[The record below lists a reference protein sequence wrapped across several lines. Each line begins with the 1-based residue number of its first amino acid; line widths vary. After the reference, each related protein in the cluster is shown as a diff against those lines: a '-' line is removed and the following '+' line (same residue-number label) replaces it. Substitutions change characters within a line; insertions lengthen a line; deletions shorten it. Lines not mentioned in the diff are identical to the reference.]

1 MKGTIFL
8 SLFIFIDMDF
18 QELID
23 DLHDGGDLAKSFFG
37 DFQTFFAVLDKRGYL
52 DQIDI
57 EDSEI
62 QNELLLFLKKSYP
75 QQFNQFIMDK
85 LTDLEIDEDGRVFLD
100 LSDLSD
106 LSELFCDR
114 SSRDGLSRV
123 MVEEILNGEF
133 DNWFEYTTDSVYDDV
148 ISELNPKNHKILA
161 DYIVNSLQN
170 TRISPETEVLSEIA
184 NEQGH
189 PDYVTVDSSVVET
202 ILDDK
207 ETMTHLLS
215 EELQGLDNSLYS
227 IHINAYSS
235 AYESEVINSIWS
247 ELQEYVE
254 GKGQFYSVPHKFK
267 KDTVINRFTIPV
279 ASNFHEIIEDYLRD
293 KANRGNRGLLEY
305 YGSYISLIA
314 DNFDCLTVYGPDY
327 PDYSEIKNNI
337 NEIFVDYL

>member
-1 MKGTIFL
+1 
-8 SLFIFIDMDF
+8 
-18 QELID
+18 
-23 DLHDGGDLAKSFFG
+23 
-37 DFQTFFAVLDKRGYL
+37 
-52 DQIDI
+52 
-57 EDSEI
+57 
-62 QNELLLFLKKSYP
+62 
-75 QQFNQFIMDK
+75 MDK

-114 SSRDGLSRV
+114 SSRDGLSRA

-133 DNWFEYTTDSVYDDV
+133 DNWFDYTTNSVYDDV
-148 ISELNPKNHKILA
+148 ISELNPKNYKILI
-161 DYIVNSLQN
+161 DYIVNVLQN

-215 EELQGLDNSLYS
+215 EELQDLDNSLYS

-279 ASNFHEIIEDYLRD
+279 ASNFHEIIDDYLRD
-293 KANRGNRGLLEY
+293 NANRGNRGLLEY

>member
-18 QELID
+18 QEFID

-114 SSRDGLSRV
+114 SSRDGLSRA

-161 DYIVNSLQN
+161 NYIVNSLQN

-215 EELQGLDNSLYS
+215 EELQDLDNSLYS

-235 AYESEVINSIWS
+235 AYESAVINSIWS

-279 ASNFHEIIEDYLRD
+279 ASNFHEIIDDYLRD
-293 KANRGNRGLLEY
+293 NANRGNRGLLEY

-337 NEIFVDYL
+337 NEIFADYL

>member
-1 MKGTIFL
+1 
-8 SLFIFIDMDF
+8 MDF
-18 QELID
+18 QGLID

-75 QQFNQFIMDK
+75 QQYNQFIMDK

-106 LSELFCDR
+106 LSELFCDSPR
-114 SSRDGLSRV
+114 NGLSRA
-123 MVEEILNGEF
+123 MVQEILRG
-133 DNWFEYTTDSVYDDV
+133 DLGIDAEYTTNSIYDDV
-148 ISELNPKNHKILA
+148 ISELNPKNYKILA

-207 ETMTHLLS
+207 ETMDYLLD
-215 EELQGLDNSLYS
+215 EELEDLNDSLFS
-227 IHINAYSS
+227 IHRNAYSS
-235 AYESEVINSIWS
+235 AYDSDVIDSIWS

-254 GKGQFYSVPHKFK
+254 GKGQFYSKPHSFK
-267 KDTVINRFTIPV
+267 KNTVIQRFTIPV
-279 ASNFHEIIEDYLRD
+279 SSNFHGIIEDYLRD
-293 KANRGNRGLLEY
+293 NVNRGNRGLLEY
-305 YGSYISLIA
+305 YGSYISLLA
-314 DNFDCLTVYGPDY
+314 DNFDCLTVNAPNY
-327 PDYSEIKNNI
+327 PDYSKVRDDI
-337 NEIFVDYL
+337 NEIFTDYL

>member
-1 MKGTIFL
+1 
-8 SLFIFIDMDF
+8 MDF

-85 LTDLEIDEDGRVFLD
+85 LTDLEIDENGRVFLD

-106 LSELFCDR
+106 LSELFCD
-114 SSRDGLSRV
+114 SSRNGLSKS
-123 MVEEILNGEF
+123 MIEEILNGEF

-161 DYIVNSLQN
+161 DYIVDSLQN

-189 PDYVTVDSSVVET
+189 TDYVTVDSSVVKT

-215 EELQGLDNSLYS
+215 EELQDLDNSLYS

-235 AYESEVINSIWS
+235 AYESAVINSIWS

-254 GKGQFYSVPHKFK
+254 GKGQFYSMPHKFK
-267 KDTVINRFTIPV
+267 KDTVIQRFTIPV
-279 ASNFHEIIEDYLRD
+279 ASNFHGIIEDYLRD
-293 KANRGNRGLLEY
+293 KANRGSRGLLEY

-337 NEIFVDYL
+337 NEIFRDYI

>member
-18 QELID
+18 QEIIN

-37 DFQTFFAVLDKRGYL
+37 DFQTFFAVLDRRGYL

-114 SSRDGLSRV
+114 SPRDGLSRA
-123 MVEEILNGEF
+123 MVEEILNGEV
-133 DNWFEYTTDSVYDDV
+133 DNWFNHTTNSVYDDV
-148 ISELNPKNHKILA
+148 ISELNPKNYKILV
-161 DYIVNSLQN
+161 DYIVNVLQN

-215 EELQGLDNSLYS
+215 EELEDLDNSLYS
-227 IHINAYSS
+227 IHSNAYSS
-235 AYESEVINSIWS
+235 AHESAVINSIWS

-254 GKGQFYSVPHKFK
+254 GKGQFYSIPHRFK
-267 KDTVINRFTIPV
+267 KDTVTQRFTIPV
-279 ASNFHEIIEDYLRD
+279 ASNFYEIIDDYLRD
-293 KANRGNRGLLEY
+293 NVNTGSRGLLEY
-305 YGSYISLIA
+305 YASYISLLV
-314 DNFDCLTVYGPDY
+314 DNFDCLTVHAPDY

-337 NEIFVDYL
+337 NEIFTDYL

>member
-37 DFQTFFAVLDKRGYL
+37 DFQTFFAVLDKKGYL

-62 QNELLLFLKKSYP
+62 QNELLLFLKKSHP
-75 QQFNQFIMDK
+75 QKFNQFIMDK

-100 LSDLSD
+100 LSDQSELA
-106 LSELFCDR
+106 ELFCDN
-114 SSRDGLSRV
+114 SRNGLSRS

-133 DNWFEYTTDSVYDDV
+133 DNWFDYTTDSVYDDV
-148 ISELNPKNHKILA
+148 ISELTPKNHKILA
-161 DYIVNSLQN
+161 DYIVNALQN
-170 TRISPETEVLSEIA
+170 TQISPETEVLSEIA
-184 NEQGH
+184 IEQGH
-189 PDYVTVDSSVVET
+189 PEYVTIDSSVVET

-207 ETMTHLLS
+207 ETMSHLLS
-215 EELQGLDNSLYS
+215 EELQDLNNNLDT
-227 IHINAYSS
+227 IHNNAYSS
-235 AYESEVINSIWS
+235 AYESASIDSIWS

-254 GKGQFYSVPHKFK
+254 GKGQFYSIPHRFK
-267 KDTVINRFTIPV
+267 KDTMTQRFTIPV
-279 ASNFHEIIEDYLRD
+279 ASNFHEIIENYLQD

-305 YGSYISLIA
+305 YGSYISLLA
-314 DNFDCLTVYGPDY
+314 DNLDCLTVHGPDY
-327 PDYSEIKNNI
+327 PDYREIKNNI
-337 NEIFVDYL
+337 NEIFTDYL

>member
-75 QQFNQFIMDK
+75 QKFNQFVMDK

-100 LSDLSD
+100 LSDQSD
-106 LSELFCDR
+106 LAELFCDNPR
-114 SSRDGLSRV
+114 NGLSRS

-133 DNWFEYTTDSVYDDV
+133 DNWFDYTTDSVYNDV
-148 ISELNPKNHKILA
+148 ISELTPKNHKILA

-170 TRISPETEVLSEIA
+170 TQISPETEVLSEIA
-184 NEQGH
+184 IEQGH
-189 PDYVTVDSSVVET
+189 PEYVTIDSSVVET

-207 ETMTHLLS
+207 ETMSHLLS
-215 EELQGLDNSLYS
+215 EELQDLNNNLDS
-227 IHINAYSS
+227 IHSNAYSS
-235 AYESEVINSIWS
+235 AYESASIDSIWS

-254 GKGQFYSVPHKFK
+254 GKGQFYSIPHRFK
-267 KDTVINRFTIPV
+267 KDTMTQRFTIPV
-279 ASNFHEIIEDYLRD
+279 SSNFHGIIEDYLRD

-305 YGSYISLIA
+305 YGSYISLLA
-314 DNFDCLTVYGPDY
+314 DNLDCLTVHGPDY
-327 PDYSEIKNNI
+327 PDYREIKNNI
-337 NEIFVDYL
+337 NEIFTDYL

>member
-1 MKGTIFL
+1 
-8 SLFIFIDMDF
+8 MDF

-23 DLHDGGDLAKSFFG
+23 DLHDGGNLAKTFFG

-114 SSRDGLSRV
+114 SQRDGLSRA

-161 DYIVNSLQN
+161 NYIVNSLQN

-215 EELQGLDNSLYS
+215 EELQDLDNSLYS

-235 AYESEVINSIWS
+235 AYESAVINSIWS

-279 ASNFHEIIEDYLRD
+279 ASNFHEIIDDYLRD
-293 KANRGNRGLLEY
+293 NANRGNRGLLEY

>member
-1 MKGTIFL
+1 
-8 SLFIFIDMDF
+8 MDF

-114 SSRDGLSRV
+114 SSRDGLSRA

-189 PDYVTVDSSVVET
+189 PDYVTVDSSVVKT

-215 EELQGLDNSLYS
+215 EELQDLDNSLYS

-235 AYESEVINSIWS
+235 AYESAVINSIWS

-254 GKGQFYSVPHKFK
+254 GKGQFYSIPHKFK
-267 KDTVINRFTIPV
+267 KDTVIQRFTIPV
-279 ASNFHEIIEDYLRD
+279 ASNFHGIIEDYLRD

-305 YGSYISLIA
+305 YGSYLSLLA

>member
-37 DFQTFFAVLDKRGYL
+37 DFQTFFAVLDKKGYL

-202 ILDDK
+202 ILNDK
-207 ETMTHLLS
+207 ETMTHLLV
-215 EELQGLDNSLYS
+215 EELQDLDDSLYS
-227 IHINAYSS
+227 IHSNAYSS
-235 AYESEVINSIWS
+235 AHESAVINSIWS
-247 ELQEYVE
+247 ELQEYVD
-254 GKGQFYSVPHKFK
+254 GRGQFYSMPHKFK
-267 KDTVINRFTIPV
+267 KDTVIQRFTIPV
-279 ASNFHEIIEDYLRD
+279 ASNFHGIIEDYLRD

-305 YGSYISLIA
+305 YGSYLSLLA

-337 NEIFVDYL
+337 NEIFTDYL

>member
-75 QQFNQFIMDK
+75 QKFNQFVMDK

-100 LSDLSD
+100 LSDQSD
-106 LSELFCDR
+106 LAELFCDNPR
-114 SSRDGLSRV
+114 NGLSRS

-133 DNWFEYTTDSVYDDV
+133 DNWFDYTTDSVYNDV
-148 ISELNPKNHKILA
+148 ISELTPKNHKILA

-170 TRISPETEVLSEIA
+170 TQISPETEVLSEIA
-184 NEQGH
+184 IEQGH
-189 PDYVTVDSSVVET
+189 PEYVTIDSSVVET

-207 ETMTHLLS
+207 ETMSHLLS
-215 EELQGLDNSLYS
+215 EELQDLDNSLYS

-254 GKGQFYSVPHKFK
+254 GKGQFYSIPHRFK
-267 KDTVINRFTIPV
+267 KDTMTQRFTIPV
-279 ASNFHEIIEDYLRD
+279 SSNFHGIIEDYLRD

>member
-1 MKGTIFL
+1 
-8 SLFIFIDMDF
+8 
-18 QELID
+18 
-23 DLHDGGDLAKSFFG
+23 
-37 DFQTFFAVLDKRGYL
+37 
-52 DQIDI
+52 
-57 EDSEI
+57 
-62 QNELLLFLKKSYP
+62 
-75 QQFNQFIMDK
+75 MDK

-215 EELQGLDNSLYS
+215 EELQDLDNSLYS

-235 AYESEVINSIWS
+235 AYESAVINSIWS

-254 GKGQFYSVPHKFK
+254 GKGQFYSIPHKFK
-267 KDTVINRFTIPV
+267 KDTVIQRFTIPV
-279 ASNFHEIIEDYLRD
+279 ASNFHGIIEDYLRD

>member
-1 MKGTIFL
+1 M

-114 SSRDGLSRV
+114 SSRDGLSRS
-123 MVEEILNGEF
+123 MVEEILNGEV
-133 DNWFEYTTDSVYDDV
+133 DNWFDHTTNSVYDDV
-148 ISELNPKNHKILA
+148 ISELNPKNYKILI
-161 DYIVNSLQN
+161 DYIVNVLQN

-207 ETMTHLLS
+207 ETMTHLLV
-215 EELQGLDNSLYS
+215 EELQDLDDSLYS
-227 IHINAYSS
+227 IHSNAYSS
-235 AYESEVINSIWS
+235 AHESAVINSIWS

-254 GKGQFYSVPHKFK
+254 GKGQFYSTPHKFK
-267 KDTVINRFTIPV
+267 KDTVIQRFTIPV
-279 ASNFHEIIEDYLRD
+279 ASNFHGIIEDYLRD

-305 YGSYISLIA
+305 YGSYLSLLA

-337 NEIFVDYL
+337 NEIFRDYI

>member
-202 ILDDK
+202 ILNDK
-207 ETMTHLLS
+207 ETMNHLLS

-235 AYESEVINSIWS
+235 AYESAVINSIWS

-279 ASNFHEIIEDYLRD
+279 ASNFHEIIDDYLRD
-293 KANRGNRGLLEY
+293 NANRGNRGLLEY

>member
-1 MKGTIFL
+1 MRGTIFL

-18 QELID
+18 QGLID

-52 DQIDI
+52 DQLDI

-62 QNELLLFLKKSYP
+62 QNELLLFLKKSHP

-100 LSDLSD
+100 LSDQSD
-106 LSELFCDR
+106 LAELFCDSPR
-114 SSRDGLSRV
+114 NGLSRS

-133 DNWFEYTTDSVYDDV
+133 DNWFDYTTDSVYNDV

-161 DYIVNSLQN
+161 DYIVNALQN
-170 TRISPETEVLSEIA
+170 TQISPETEVLSEIA
-184 NEQGH
+184 IEQGH
-189 PDYVTVDSSVVET
+189 PEYVTIDSSVVET

-207 ETMTHLLS
+207 ETMSYLLS
-215 EELQGLDNSLYS
+215 EELQDLNNNLDS
-227 IHINAYSS
+227 IHSNAYSS
-235 AYESEVINSIWS
+235 AYESDSIDSIWN

-254 GKGQFYSVPHKFK
+254 GKGQFYSIPHRFK
-267 KDTVINRFTIPV
+267 KDTMTQRFTIPV
-279 ASNFHEIIEDYLRD
+279 ASNFHGIIEDYLRD

-305 YGSYISLIA
+305 YGSYISLLA
-314 DNFDCLTVYGPDY
+314 DNLDCLTVHGPDY
-327 PDYSEIKNNI
+327 PDYRKIKNNI
-337 NEIFVDYL
+337 NEIFTDYL

>member
-114 SSRDGLSRV
+114 SSRDGLSRA

-215 EELQGLDNSLYS
+215 EELQDLDNSLYS

-235 AYESEVINSIWS
+235 AYESAVINSIWS

-279 ASNFHEIIEDYLRD
+279 ASNFHEIIDDYLRD
-293 KANRGNRGLLEY
+293 NANRGNRGLLEY

>member
-37 DFQTFFAVLDKRGYL
+37 DFQTFFAVLDKKGYL

-85 LTDLEIDEDGRVFLD
+85 LTDLEIDEDGRVFIDLFD
-100 LSDLSD
+100 LSE
-106 LSELFCDR
+106 LSELFCDSPR
-114 SSRDGLSRV
+114 NGLSRA
-123 MVEEILNGEF
+123 MVQEILRGDF
-133 DNWFEYTTDSVYDDV
+133 DNWFEDTTNSIYDDV
-148 ISELNPKNHKILA
+148 ISELNPKNYKILA
-161 DYIVNSLQN
+161 NYIVNALQN
-170 TRISPETEVLSEIA
+170 TQISSETEVLSEIA

-189 PDYVTVDSSVVET
+189 PEYVTVDSSVVET

-207 ETMTHLLS
+207 ETMDYLLD
-215 EELQGLDNSLYS
+215 EELENLNDSLFS
-227 IHINAYSS
+227 IHRNAYSS
-235 AYESEVINSIWS
+235 AYDSDVIDSIWS

-254 GKGQFYSVPHKFK
+254 GKGQFYSRPHSFK
-267 KDTVINRFTIPV
+267 KNTVIQRFTVPV
-279 ASNFHEIIEDYLRD
+279 SSNFHEIIEDYLRD
-293 KANRGNRGLLEY
+293 HVNNGSRGLLEY
-305 YGSYISLIA
+305 YGSYISLLA
-314 DNFDCLTVYGPDY
+314 DNFDCLTVDGPDY
-327 PDYSEIKNNI
+327 PSYSKVRDNI
-337 NEIFVDYL
+337 NEIFTDYL

>member
-18 QELID
+18 QVLID

-37 DFQTFFAVLDKRGYL
+37 DFQTFFAVLDKRGFL

-75 QQFNQFIMDK
+75 QQYNQFIMDK

-100 LSDLSD
+100 LSDQSE
-106 LSELFCDR
+106 LSELFCDN
-114 SSRDGLSRV
+114 SRNGLSRS

-133 DNWFEYTTDSVYDDV
+133 DNWFDYTTDSVYDDV
-148 ISELNPKNHKILA
+148 ISELTPKNHKILA

-170 TRISPETEVLSEIA
+170 TQISPETEVLSEIA
-184 NEQGH
+184 IEQGH
-189 PDYVTVDSSVVET
+189 PEYVTIDSSVVKT

-207 ETMTHLLS
+207 ETMSHLLS
-215 EELQGLDNSLYS
+215 EELQDLNNNLDS
-227 IHINAYSS
+227 IHSNAYSS
-235 AYESEVINSIWS
+235 AYESASIDSIWS

-254 GKGQFYSVPHKFK
+254 GKGQFYSIPHRFK
-267 KDTVINRFTIPV
+267 KDTMTQRFTIPV
-279 ASNFHEIIEDYLRD
+279 SSNFHGIIEDYLRD

-305 YGSYISLIA
+305 YGSYISLLA
-314 DNFDCLTVYGPDY
+314 DNFDCLTVHGPDY
-327 PDYSEIKNNI
+327 PDYREIKNNI
-337 NEIFVDYL
+337 NEIFTDYL

>member
-23 DLHDGGDLAKSFFG
+23 DLHDGGNLAKTFFG

-114 SSRDGLSRV
+114 SQRDGLSRA

-207 ETMTHLLS
+207 ETMNHLLS

-235 AYESEVINSIWS
+235 AYESAVINSIWS

>member
-1 MKGTIFL
+1 MRGTIFL

-18 QELID
+18 KELID

-114 SSRDGLSRV
+114 SPRDGLSRA

-207 ETMTHLLS
+207 ETMNHLLS
-215 EELQGLDNSLYS
+215 EELQDLDNSLYS

-235 AYESEVINSIWS
+235 AYESVVINSIWS
-247 ELQEYVE
+247 KLQEYVE

-267 KDTVINRFTIPV
+267 KDTVIQRFTIPV
-279 ASNFHEIIEDYLRD
+279 ASNFHGIIEDYLRD
-293 KANRGNRGLLEY
+293 NVKNGSSGLLEY
-305 YGSYISLIA
+305 YGSYLSLLA

>member
-1 MKGTIFL
+1 
-8 SLFIFIDMDF
+8 MDF

-37 DFQTFFAVLDKRGYL
+37 DFQTFFAVLDKKGYL

-202 ILDDK
+202 ILNDK
-207 ETMTHLLS
+207 ETMTHLLV
-215 EELQGLDNSLYS
+215 EELQDLDDSLYS
-227 IHINAYSS
+227 IHSNAYSS
-235 AYESEVINSIWS
+235 AHESAVINSIWS
-247 ELQEYVE
+247 ELQEYVD
-254 GKGQFYSVPHKFK
+254 GRGQFYSMPHKFK
-267 KDTVINRFTIPV
+267 KDTVIQRFTIPV
-279 ASNFHEIIEDYLRD
+279 ASNFHGIIEDYLRD

-305 YGSYISLIA
+305 YGSYLSLLA

-337 NEIFVDYL
+337 NEIFTDYL

>member
-1 MKGTIFL
+1 MRGTIFL

-75 QQFNQFIMDK
+75 QQFNQFITDK

-114 SSRDGLSRV
+114 SSRDGLSRA

-161 DYIVNSLQN
+161 NYIVDSLQN

-215 EELQGLDNSLYS
+215 EELQDLDNSLYS

-235 AYESEVINSIWS
+235 AYESAVINSIWS

>member
-106 LSELFCDR
+106 LSELFCDK
-114 SSRDGLSRV
+114 SSRDGLSRA

-207 ETMTHLLS
+207 ETMNHLLS

-235 AYESEVINSIWS
+235 AYESAVINSIWS

-279 ASNFHEIIEDYLRD
+279 ASNFHEIIDDYLRD
-293 KANRGNRGLLEY
+293 NANRGNRGLLEY

-337 NEIFVDYL
+337 NEIFADYL

>member
-23 DLHDGGDLAKSFFG
+23 DLHDGGDFAKTFFG

-106 LSELFCDR
+106 LLELFCDSPR
-114 SSRDGLSRV
+114 NGLSRD
-123 MVEEILNGEF
+123 MIEGILNGDF
-133 DNWFEYTTDSVYDDV
+133 DNWFEGTTNSVYDDV
-148 ISELNPKNHKILA
+148 ISELNPKNYKILV
-161 DYIVNSLQN
+161 DYIVKELQN
-170 TRISPETEVLSEIA
+170 TQISAETEVLYEIA

-189 PDYVTVDSSVVET
+189 PEYVTVDSSLVET

-207 ETMTHLLS
+207 ETMNYLLNK
-215 EELQGLDNSLYS
+215 ELEDLDDSLSS
-227 IHINAYSS
+227 IHRNAYSS
-235 AYESEVINSIWS
+235 AYNNDVIDSIWN

-254 GKGQFYSVPHKFK
+254 GKGQFYSTPHRIK
-267 KDTVINRFTIPV
+267 KDTVIQRFTIPV
-279 ASNFHEIIEDYLRD
+279 SSNFHGIIEDYLRD
-293 KANRGNRGLLEY
+293 NVKNGSKGLLEY
-305 YGSYISLIA
+305 YGSYLSLLV
-314 DNFDCLTVYGPDY
+314 DNFDCLKVSTPDY
-327 PDYSEIKNNI
+327 PNYSKVRDDI
-337 NEIFVDYL
+337 NEIFTDYL

>member
-75 QQFNQFIMDK
+75 QQYNQFIMDK

-114 SSRDGLSRV
+114 SSRDGLSRA

-161 DYIVNSLQN
+161 NYIVDSLQN

-215 EELQGLDNSLYS
+215 EELQDLDNSLYS

-235 AYESEVINSIWS
+235 AYESAVINSIWS

-254 GKGQFYSVPHKFK
+254 GKGQFYSMPHKFK
-267 KDTVINRFTIPV
+267 KDTVIQRFTIPV
-279 ASNFHEIIEDYLRD
+279 ASNFHEIIDDYLRD
-293 KANRGNRGLLEY
+293 NANRGNRGLLEY
-305 YGSYISLIA
+305 YGSYLSLLA

>member
-207 ETMTHLLS
+207 ETMNHLLS

-235 AYESEVINSIWS
+235 AYESAVINSIWS

-305 YGSYISLIA
+305 YGSYLSLLA

-337 NEIFVDYL
+337 NEIFRDYI

>member
-1 MKGTIFL
+1 
-8 SLFIFIDMDF
+8 MDF

-207 ETMTHLLS
+207 ETMTYLLS
-215 EELQGLDNSLYS
+215 EELQDLDNSLYS

-235 AYESEVINSIWS
+235 AYESAVINSIWS

-279 ASNFHEIIEDYLRD
+279 ASNFHGIIEDYLRD

-305 YGSYISLIA
+305 YGSYLSLLA

>member
-1 MKGTIFL
+1 
-8 SLFIFIDMDF
+8 MDF

-85 LTDLEIDEDGRVFLD
+85 LTDLEIDENGRVFLD

-106 LSELFCDR
+106 LSELFCD
-114 SSRDGLSRV
+114 SSRNGLSKS
-123 MVEEILNGEF
+123 MIEEILNGEF

-161 DYIVNSLQN
+161 DYIVDSLQN

-189 PDYVTVDSSVVET
+189 TDYVTVDSSVVKT

-215 EELQGLDNSLYS
+215 EELQDLDNSLYS

-235 AYESEVINSIWS
+235 AYESAVINSIWS

-254 GKGQFYSVPHKFK
+254 GKGQFYSMPHKFK
-267 KDTVINRFTIPV
+267 KDTVIQRFTIPV
-279 ASNFHEIIEDYLRD
+279 ASNFHGIIEDYLRD
-293 KANRGNRGLLEY
+293 KANRGSRGLLEY
-305 YGSYISLIA
+305 YGSYLSLLA

-337 NEIFVDYL
+337 NEIFRDYI

>member
-23 DLHDGGDLAKSFFG
+23 DLHDGGNLAKTFFG

-75 QQFNQFIMDK
+75 QQYNQFIMDK

-114 SSRDGLSRV
+114 SSRDGLSRA

-215 EELQGLDNSLYS
+215 EELQDLDNSLYS

-235 AYESEVINSIWS
+235 AYESAVINSIWS

-279 ASNFHEIIEDYLRD
+279 ASNFHEIIDDYLRD
-293 KANRGNRGLLEY
+293 NANRGNRGLLEY

>member
-189 PDYVTVDSSVVET
+189 PDYVTVDSSVVGT

-207 ETMTHLLS
+207 ETMNHLLS

-235 AYESEVINSIWS
+235 AYESAVINSIWS

-337 NEIFVDYL
+337 NEIFRDYI